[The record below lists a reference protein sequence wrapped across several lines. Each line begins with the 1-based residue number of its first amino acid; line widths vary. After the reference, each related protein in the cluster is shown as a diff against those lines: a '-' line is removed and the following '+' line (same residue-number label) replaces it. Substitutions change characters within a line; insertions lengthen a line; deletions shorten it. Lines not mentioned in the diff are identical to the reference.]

1 MGTGAAQRPP
11 TQQDRSRGKTHLEY
25 HQISLL
31 KLLLLLDDVAAQS
44 LPPVGLMGLHPVIEE
59 AGVGEGACRDRT
71 KVLAQGVSVAPPANP
86 TSVTVTWTPHGPSQS
101 SDVH

>member
-59 AGVGEGACRDRT
+59 AGVGEGAVSFCRDE
-71 KVLAQGVSVAPPANP
+71 
-86 TSVTVTWTPHGPSQS
+86 VTEGHSRNTGALVDCLVYQMKKQA
-101 SDVH
+101 